1 MGKWLGSATRCI
13 PSFTPSLIHMWSLLS
28 TYHMQGPELGK
39 GYTVGNDRMPAKQHI
54 PLSLYVDL
62 SFSEAVSKKPQ
73 IRK

>member
-1 MGKWLGSATRCI
+1 
-13 PSFTPSLIHMWSLLS
+13 
-28 TYHMQGPELGK
+28 MQGPELGK